1 MLRCVSATAKNMLG
15 KAKIDAV
22 PLSFIK
28 IHKYHS
34 KRMRE
39 GHSNPMVSFLKMILK
54 QVRFVLKISNITK
67 I

>member
-1 MLRCVSATAKNMLG
+1 MMCVPDAKLRLG
-15 KAKIDAV
+15 KAKMNAV
-22 PLSFIK
+22 PLSFIR

-39 GHSNPMVSFLKMILK
+39 EHPNPTVDLLKMILK
-54 QVRFVLKISNITK
+54 KVRFVSKISNITE